1 MAIYMRTYTNMSNK
15 IKKNQQSYLKSM
27 KFPSLLLCYTHM
39 LCSISVSI
47 NFLYSHFC
55 LSFHFLASLALSVV
69 PLPLYLLLVSTY
81 CLFTGSSHP
90 VAYFWG
96 LRAYRGGLRIFL
108 SITQSHDFILNS
120 TTVPCV
126 LFKSQAIMRLQGPLL
141 GQRCTF
147 AY

>member
-1 MAIYMRTYTNMSNK
+1 
-15 IKKNQQSYLKSM
+15 LF
-27 KFPSLLLCYTHM
+27 KFSFSRIT
-39 LCSISVSI
+39 CSCCCVIP
-47 NFLYSHFC
+47 
-55 LSFHFLASLALSVV
+55 LSSWLMI
-69 PLPLYLLLVSTY
+69 PLPLYLLLVPTY
-81 CLFTGSSHP
+81 CLFTGNSHP

-120 TTVPCV
+120 ITMPCV
-126 LFKSQAIMRLQGPLL
+126 LFKSQVIIRLQGHLL